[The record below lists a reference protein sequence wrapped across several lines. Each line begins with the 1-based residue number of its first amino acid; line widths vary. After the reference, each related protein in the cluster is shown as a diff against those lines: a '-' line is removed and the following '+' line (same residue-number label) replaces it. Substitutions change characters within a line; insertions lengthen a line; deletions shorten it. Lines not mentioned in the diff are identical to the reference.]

1 MSILNTEC
9 VDMIRFSYNSS
20 IVKMLASM
28 QETYVYH
35 ENTKIT
41 VGLIFTMVGQQFQ
54 TSLCIKM
61 VSTDLL
67 SCFFNHSLSFT

>member
-1 MSILNTEC
+1 
-9 VDMIRFSYNSS
+9 
-20 IVKMLASM
+20 M